1 MHHTREEAHGAGET
15 ISAKPAQHLL
25 STVREKDHAELEPKE
40 RGRRVIFS
48 GNQFAN
54 LERVPFW
61 GSLSCKS
68 GNHIEIDDIS
78 FL

>member
-25 STVREKDHAELEPKE
+25 STVREKDHAEHEPKE

-54 LERVPFW
+54 LEEF
-61 GSLSCKS
+61 LSGAACLA
-68 GNHIEIDDIS
+68 NQETT
-78 FL
+78 